1 MKDILWKACR
11 VWYAPVNLASSR
23 ISAYQRWLRPV
34 SSSLEPLRTVQ
45 KMASSDTNVVVGM
58 YCATRSDSVA
68 SVWVEVKVCV
78 AMLAV

>member
-11 VWYAPVNLASSR
+11 VWYTPVNLASSQ

-34 SSSLEPLRTVQ
+34 LSSLEPLRTVQ

-58 YCATRSDSVA
+58 YCVTGSDSVA
-68 SVWVEVKVCV
+68 SV
-78 AMLAV
+78 